1 MLTTIKK
8 LFGFKSKEV
17 EDVVAVS
24 TLEHAKKEDHARIL
38 EKARQERLDRE
49 RRERERM
56 RTSDSGSDVFLTHYT
71 HSIR

>member
-38 EKARQERLDRE
+38 EKHAKND
-49 RRERERM
+49 
-56 RTSDSGSDVFLTHYT
+56 
-71 HSIR
+71 

>member
-24 TLEHAKKEDHARIL
+24 TLEHAKKKTMHVFWKKHA
-38 EKARQERLDRE
+38 KND
-49 RRERERM
+49 
-56 RTSDSGSDVFLTHYT
+56 
-71 HSIR
+71 